1 MSCPG
6 QLKRPTSQLEAVL
19 DDGFH
24 GRAVLVGSMAFLNV
38 GTEPRGGGT
47 VDKKGGGGGAVKKD
61 HSAYNLQTSLYW
73 S

>member
-38 GTEPRGGGT
+38 GTEPGE
-47 VDKKGGGGGAVKKD
+47 GGAVKKD